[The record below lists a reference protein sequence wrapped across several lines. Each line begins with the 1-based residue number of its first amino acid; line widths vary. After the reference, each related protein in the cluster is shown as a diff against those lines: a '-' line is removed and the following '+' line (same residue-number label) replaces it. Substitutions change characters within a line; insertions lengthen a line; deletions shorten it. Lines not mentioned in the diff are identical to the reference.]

1 MNIIEGTQRDEVA
14 SILKI
19 VTVNQNGGDYH
30 HPSASKSAN
39 LKNGLSMMLKR
50 SF

>member
-1 MNIIEGTQRDEVA
+1 MNIIESTQRDEVA
-14 SILKI
+14 PILKI

-30 HPSASKSAN
+30 HPGSAN
-39 LKNGLSMMLKR
+39 LKNGLNKLKR